1 MEKYSAEQD
10 SLESQVSEIQEKLEQ
25 TKASSAHIGRFIR
38 LIKKYKQPTEL
49 TKEMTCELI
58 DKIIVHEAVGK
69 KPNRQQQVDIYYNF
83 IGQFDFPLSEKEIAE
98 ARRKA
103 EQEAVE
109 KAKRKKNR
117 QRESNAAH
125 RAKTK
130 VERWAAND
138 GHKYPKRICEQCGK
152 EFYPNSTRQRFCN
165 TDCTK
170 AHQQVE
176 ALFSRLVKQ
185 LSEKEGVTEALKA
198 ENQMLWVQRMNNIR
212 SAAMEIV
219 SSELIYC

>member
-1 MEKYSAEQD
+1 MEDNK
-10 SLESQVSEIQEKLEQ
+10 
-25 TKASSAHIGRFIR
+25 
-38 LIKKYKQPTEL
+38 LIKSTES
-49 TKEMTCELI
+49 
-58 DKIIVHEAVGK
+58 
-69 KPNRQQQVDIYYNF
+69 R
-83 IGQFDFPLSEKEIAE
+83 
-98 ARRKA
+98 ARSG
-103 EQEAVE
+103 E

-130 VERWAAND
+130 VEHWAAND

-176 ALFSRLVKQ
+176 ALFSRLVKH
-185 LSEKEGVTEALKA
+185 LSEKEGVTEALKV
-198 ENQMLWVQRMNNIR
+198 ENQMMWVQRMNNIR